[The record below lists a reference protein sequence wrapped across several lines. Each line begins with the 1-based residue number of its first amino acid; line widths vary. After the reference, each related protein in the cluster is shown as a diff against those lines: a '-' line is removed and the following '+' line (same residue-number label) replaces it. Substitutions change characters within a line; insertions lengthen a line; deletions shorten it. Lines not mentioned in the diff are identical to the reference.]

1 MRRKICRA
9 YGFTLV
15 ELLIVVAIIAI
26 LAAVAIPAYAAQME
40 RTREAV
46 DGDNLRAAVSL
57 AVTDYQ
63 VEWATDPTFAGG
75 PLTFY
80 LVKAGTGSGITAKPD
95 PLGGAAADHIEPQA
109 KANAG
114 KHIEVVVTDGGVIV
128 SAAWVA

>member
-46 DGDNLRAAVSL
+46 DGDNLRAATSL
-57 AVTDYQ
+57 AVTDYL
-63 VEWATDPTFAGG
+63 VEWATDSTFGG
-75 PLTFY
+75 GALTFY
-80 LVKAGTGSGITAKPD
+80 LVKAGTEGGMVIQPD
-95 PLGGAAADHIEPQA
+95 PTGGTAADHIEPQA
-109 KANAG
+109 RANAG

-128 SAAWVA
+128 SAGWVA